1 MNIPVT
7 QQINDYSAVQNK
19 FWNQKVTQATN
30 LVLHVS
36 MMMVVTLLQNNC
48 KKNYLRNDIR
58 EAMIYLLMLTVS
70 DESKYITQTQT
81 FLQIVH

>member
-1 MNIPVT
+1 MT
-7 QQINDYSAVQNK
+7 QQINDYSPIQNK

-36 MMMVVTLLQNNC
+36 TIMVVTLLQN
-48 KKNYLRNDIR
+48 KKNYLRNDMR
-58 EAMIYLLMLTVS
+58 KAMIYLLMLTVS